1 MILGTK
7 IENLNMKSSDIVE
20 EKKAVTKLSEINA
33 SDRNVIEKMLESP
46 LFDEDDGGAIQSMG
60 NALASDMNAISER
73 MEENEFKRKEALDDV
88 DSMMEVLKGNLEK
101 LEKIRETS
109 DLVASST
116 NHENTQSRIE
126 DLRRIRELLEGE
138 AEPDNVVHVDQR
150 FVSLQSDGINEFK
163 ESLKVKGVESIKHD
177 YVLGVLASNVNF
189 TNEYKRILKE
199 RYAFGEKVS
208 REVFDIAVH
217 KKLLSVVDGDWQGG
231 AHYYPLKK
239 GDRKKGVYYNA
250 KADELDEKKR
260 GKGSTFFHEI
270 GHMLDHS
277 FGGNKFISSS
287 EDFLSALNDDLSK
300 IRIKLDADVSWKQ
313 KFLEMIFADHS
324 AHSISDILEGLTN
337 GAICGRFGHMDGDIN
352 YWNRDRYRIC
362 NESFAH
368 FFEASMG
375 GGTKLRRIK
384 ICFPSAFKEF
394 EKMLTTIAQNH
405 SEELIRIKER
415 SLYDECR

>member
-7 IENLNMKSSDIVE
+7 IENLNKKSLDIVE

-33 SDRNVIEKMLESP
+33 SDRSTIEKMLESP
-46 LFDEDDGGAIQSMG
+46 LLDEDDGGTIQSMG
-60 NALASDMNAISER
+60 NALASDMNIISER
-73 MEENEFKRKEALDDV
+73 MEENEFERKDALGDV
-88 DSMMEVLKGNLEK
+88 DSMMEVLKGNLDK

-109 DLVASST
+109 DLVASSI
-116 NHENTQSRIE
+116 NHENTQSRIA

-138 AEPDNVVHVDQR
+138 DESGNVEHVEQR
-150 FVSLQSDGINEFK
+150 LGSLQSDSINEFK
-163 ESLKVKGVESIKHD
+163 ERLKTKDVESVKHD
-177 YVLGVLASNVNF
+177 YVLGILASNVNF
-189 TNEYKRILKE
+189 TNEYKRILNE
-199 RYAFGEKVS
+199 RYASGEKMS
-208 REVFDIAVH
+208 REVFDVAVH

-250 KADELDEKKR
+250 RVDELDEKKR
-260 GKGSTFFHEI
+260 GKVSTFFHEI
-270 GHMLDHS
+270 GHMIDHS
-277 FGGNKFISSS
+277 FGGDKFISSS

-300 IRIKLDADVSWKQ
+300 IKIKLDADASWKQ
-313 KFLEMIFADHS
+313 KFLEMIFADNS

-337 GAICGRFGHMDGDIN
+337 GAICGRFGHMGGDIN
-352 YWNRDRYRIC
+352 YWNKDKYRIC

-375 GGTKLRRIK
+375 GGAKLRRIK

-394 EKMLTTIAQNH
+394 EKMLTTIAQKH
-405 SEELIRIKER
+405 SEELTRIRER
-415 SLYDECR
+415 SLYDEG